1 MDYTS
6 IGGISGI
13 VALVAVIV
21 KGIYEAINHKRCR
34 SNCCGLRSIVSLDIE
49 TNTPPLEKPLIP
61 NLKILGI

>member
-13 VALVAVIV
+13 VALAAVIA

-34 SNCCGLRSIVSLDIE
+34 SNCCGIKSIVSLDIE
-49 TNTPPLEKPLIP
+49 NVTPPSERPLMPTLRI
-61 NLKILGI
+61 